1 MKVVAL
7 LGSPR
12 PKGTSA
18 TLAGKFL
25 ELAGQRG
32 FTPVVHELNSLHY
45 RGCQGCFACKTSRN
59 DCILQDDLTQ
69 VLADV
74 AAADVLLLATPVY
87 FGDPTA
93 QLKGFIDRTFSYFA
107 PDYRTS
113 ATPSRLA
120 AGKKLVFIQT
130 QGNPDETFFADIF
143 PKYAG
148 FLKRNS
154 FGEAHLIRA
163 RGVAT
168 ADDIVK
174 NDAYQQQVEQVA
186 EAVFGSHVAA
196 SGDQQIQW

>member
-1 MKVVAL
+1 MKIVAL

-18 TLAGKFL
+18 TLTRTLLEKAG
-25 ELAGQRG
+25 ERG
-32 FTPVVHELNSLHY
+32 FRPVVHELNTLNY
-45 RGCQGCFACKTSRN
+45 RGCQGCFACKTSSES
-59 DCILQDDLTQ
+59 CVVKDDLTR

-74 AAADVLLLATPVY
+74 AAADVLILATPVY

-93 QLKGFIDRTFSYFA
+93 QLKGFIDRTFSFFA

-113 ATPSRLA
+113 ATPSRLPP
-120 AGKKLVFIQT
+120 GKKLVFIQT

-143 PKYAG
+143 PKYSG

-168 ADDIVK
+168 ADDILK
-174 NDAYQQQVEQVA
+174 NDSYLQQVGQVA
-186 EAVFGSHVAA
+186 EAVFGSHTTA
-196 SGDQQIQW
+196 SVDQQVQW